1 VPVAAGD
8 AHRHV
13 SGAVED
19 IAAADRGETEAAVPI
34 TPV

>member
-1 VPVAAGD
+1 VRVAAGD
-8 AHRHV
+8 AHRRA